1 LRQISLYCTIEQKR
15 RISKRALYREIE
27 SGRASEVTHLIFDG
41 KLCIILEKFNKKGRT
56 EMILGFIQNMG
67 PWQIVI
73 CVVVAFVLF
82 GGAKKIPE
90 LAKSLGRAKNEF
102 KKGLAEGE
110 KEMAAE
116 EAAEKKAEAAKEI
129 A

>member
-1 LRQISLYCTIEQKR
+1 
-15 RISKRALYREIE
+15 
-27 SGRASEVTHLIFDG
+27 
-41 KLCIILEKFNKKGRT
+41 
-56 EMILGFIQNMG
+56 MILGFIQNIG
-67 PWQIVI
+67 PWQHVI

-110 KEMAAE
+110 KEADDE
-116 EAAEKKAEAAKEI
+116 EAKEKAKDNAKEL

>member
-1 LRQISLYCTIEQKR
+1 ML
-15 RISKRALYREIE
+15 
-27 SGRASEVTHLIFDG
+27 
-41 KLCIILEKFNKKGRT
+41 
-56 EMILGFIQNMG
+56 LGFIQNIG
-67 PWQIVI
+67 PWQLVI

-102 KKGLAEGE
+102 KTGLAEADAE
-110 KEMAAE
+110 ADEE
-116 EAAEKKAEAAKEI
+116 EAKEKKAKEASKEL

>member
-1 LRQISLYCTIEQKR
+1 
-15 RISKRALYREIE
+15 
-27 SGRASEVTHLIFDG
+27 
-41 KLCIILEKFNKKGRT
+41 
-56 EMILGFIQNMG
+56 MILGFIQNMG

-73 CVVVAFVLF
+73 CLVVAFVLF

>member
-1 LRQISLYCTIEQKR
+1 
-15 RISKRALYREIE
+15 
-27 SGRASEVTHLIFDG
+27 
-41 KLCIILEKFNKKGRT
+41 
-56 EMILGFIQNMG
+56 MG

>member
-1 LRQISLYCTIEQKR
+1 M
-15 RISKRALYREIE
+15 A
-27 SGRASEVTHLIFDG
+27 
-41 KLCIILEKFNKKGRT
+41 
-56 EMILGFIQNMG
+56 LGFIQNIG
-67 PWQIVI
+67 PWQLVI

-110 KEMAAE
+110 KEADE
-116 EAAEKKAEAAKEI
+116 QESKEKAKDAAKEL

>member
-1 LRQISLYCTIEQKR
+1 
-15 RISKRALYREIE
+15 
-27 SGRASEVTHLIFDG
+27 
-41 KLCIILEKFNKKGRT
+41 
-56 EMILGFIQNMG
+56 MILGFIQNIG
-67 PWQIVI
+67 PWQLVI

-110 KEMAAE
+110 KEADDE
-116 EAAEKKAEAAKEI
+116 EAKKKAKDNAKEL